1 MYGKLGEII
10 NSEFQL
16 PQMHGKTTDSAIP
29 LQNIYVWRDA
39 LVKSVLFLFGVALWH
54 KWSSVYIVSYA
65 LPLTWFLDGGLH
77 RLRDSIKEPL
87 ALTILVFCSA
97 LALGIL
103 WSDNPTV
110 GLKVWQKYWAFL
122 FFIPYLSLLNKQRL
136 PWAIGGLLTGF
147 LIVLLAGLYQWIVM
161 QEQGVPFLKLSHTSF
176 SLTLGIGTLL
186 AFYFA
191 STGNNKQVKVFLWL
205 LMFFLFFIQFNQ
217 NSRTALLATIFT
229 TILLIF
235 LLYKKETKTLLV
247 AMAVLISIAGVF
259 AYNSNTLSER
269 LIRAQTDIE
278 FSQQGNYA
286 SSLGYRLAIWDV
298 GLHSIAQ
305 HPFFGYGTGAAAGHF
320 DKTIETYKGG
330 IYKDL
335 PSFLKTYHY
344 HNDLIEIGMNIGA
357 LGLIIYI
364 LLLWSWFK
372 TLKNHQLGIL
382 GTAFVCYVFL
392 AGLTETLVYFRQT
405 LYLLLA
411 ITAIGIVGKQEEL
424 KRNSPTF
431 LGH

>member
-1 MYGKLGEII
+1 MVRLDII
-10 NSEFQL
+10 TQHLDYNMFAL
-16 PQMHGKTTDSAIP
+16 
-29 LQNIYVWRDA
+29 WRDA
-39 LVKSVLFLFGVALWH
+39 LVKSVLFLFGIALWH
-54 KWSSVYIVSYA
+54 KGLSVYIVSYA
-65 LPLTWFLDGGLH
+65 LPLTWILDGGLH
-77 RLRDSIKEPL
+77 RLRYNIKEPL
-87 ALTILVFCSA
+87 VVTILVFCGV
-97 LALGIL
+97 LVLGIL
-103 WSDNPTV
+103 WSDNPKL
-110 GLKVWQKYWAFL
+110 GFKVWQKYWAFL

-147 LIVLLAGLYQWIVM
+147 LMVLLAGLYQWIVM
-161 QEQGVPFLKLSHTSF
+161 QEQGVSFLKLSHTSF
-176 SLTLGIGTLL
+176 SLTLGIGTIL

-191 STGNNKQVKVFLWL
+191 NTSNNKQIKVFLWL

-217 NSRTALLATIFT
+217 NSRTALLATILT

-235 LLYKKETKTLLV
+235 MLYKKETKTLFV
-247 AMAVLISIAGVF
+247 VMAVLISVVGVF
-259 AYNSNTLSER
+259 AYNSNTLNER
-269 LIRAQTDIE
+269 LIRAQADIE

-305 HPFFGYGTGAAAGHF
+305 CPFFGYGTGAAAGHF
-320 DKTIETYKGG
+320 DRTIETYKGG

-335 PSFLKTYHY
+335 PNFLKTYHY

-372 TLKNHQLGIL
+372 TLKAHQLGIL
-382 GTAFVCYVFL
+382 GAAFVCYVFL

-411 ITAIGIVGKQEEL
+411 ITAIGIIGKKAEL
-424 KRNSPTF
+424 RSNSPTF
-431 LGH
+431 LRHKFQDSRLSS